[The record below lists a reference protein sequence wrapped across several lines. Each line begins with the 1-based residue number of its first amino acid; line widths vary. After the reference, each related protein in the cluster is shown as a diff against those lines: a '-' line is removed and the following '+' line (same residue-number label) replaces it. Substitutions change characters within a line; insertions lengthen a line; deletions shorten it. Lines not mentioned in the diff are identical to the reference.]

1 MFDVLQTFHPSICAG
16 IIDGSLCVCV
26 IIWSYSCGSSGRL
39 LPKPRLVRSLGAPRR
54 TDGWHPA
61 NLTPRLKRHQK
72 WPAYVD
78 PAWRCAG
85 WRHWSEG
92 RWLWVDLLGGTT
104 ASHKNWLFW
113 NFEGQPLKSGGLSL
127 SSFVHHFLIMI
138 VSFGDIPGK
147 TVFSD
152 TSSWLPFV
160 MSMLDSNPR
169 MPWMWNFIAF
179 FASKMASKILK
190 DE

>member
-1 MFDVLQTFHPSICAG
+1 
-16 IIDGSLCVCV
+16 
-26 IIWSYSCGSSGRL
+26 
-39 LPKPRLVRSLGAPRR
+39 
-54 TDGWHPA
+54 
-61 NLTPRLKRHQK
+61 
-72 WPAYVD
+72 
-78 PAWRCAG
+78 
-85 WRHWSEG
+85 
-92 RWLWVDLLGGTT
+92 
-104 ASHKNWLFW
+104 
-113 NFEGQPLKSGGLSL
+113 
-127 SSFVHHFLIMI
+127 MI